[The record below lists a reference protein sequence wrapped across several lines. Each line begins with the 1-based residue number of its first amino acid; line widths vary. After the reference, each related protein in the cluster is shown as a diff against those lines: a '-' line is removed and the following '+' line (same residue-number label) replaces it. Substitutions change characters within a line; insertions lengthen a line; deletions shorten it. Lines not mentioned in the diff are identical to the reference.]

1 MGGAASARSPAGAGS
16 PRPSPRPGHPA
27 CVRCP
32 ARPRAGGPTFL
43 PAGLMQ
49 VPGPEASLGANVSP
63 PGSSRPQS
71 EETEAQRSPKP
82 ARWADGEGWAC
93 YIGGA
98 EDQSPQMRRGGLL
111 IGWVGA
117 GDGGGSKGPES
128 RDGEMGGALL
138 MGGWGR
144 GQRTGENQ
152 SPQVGRL
159 GLEGGGADD
168 QRMAGHPGRPG
179 T

>member
-1 MGGAASARSPAGAGS
+1 MGG
-16 PRPSPRPGHPA
+16 
-27 CVRCP
+27 
-32 ARPRAGGPTFL
+32 
-43 PAGLMQ
+43 
-49 VPGPEASLGANVSP
+49 LG
-63 PGSSRPQS
+63 
-71 EETEAQRSPKP
+71 
-82 ARWADGEGWAC
+82 
-93 YIGGA
+93 
-98 EDQSPQMRRGGLL
+98 RGT
-111 IGWVGA
+111 
-117 GDGGGSKGPES
+117 GGGSKGPES

-168 QRMAGHPGRPG
+168 QRVAGHPGRPG